1 MKMTLKIA
9 FVLFV
14 VLAAGCAQDVTAPED
29 GLDSV
34 SRSIYYRLASWENI
48 KLTWASLRVTE
59 TTTAFK
65 LQPTGTVLLRN
76 LAYVKDVAIRYT
88 RDGWKTWS
96 EIKCYYSSAAA
107 DNCEYW
113 TFNGPEWSF
122 AKSYA
127 TQPLTSAVKLN
138 FDFCVRYKVNG
149 VTYWD
154 NKGGANY
161 HMDQNLRYISN

>member
-1 MKMTLKIA
+1 MKTTLKITGM
-9 FVLFV
+9 FLLTI
-14 VLAAGCAQDVTAPED
+14 LAAGCANDITDPAGDQQI
-29 GLDSV
+29 
-34 SRSIYYRLASWENI
+34 SRSIYYRLASWENV

-65 LQPTGTVLLRN
+65 LQPTGAVLLRN

-96 EIKCYYSSAAA
+96 EIKCNYSSSAA

-113 TFNGPEWSF
+113 AFNGPEWSF

-127 TQPLTSAVKLN
+127 TQSLTAAVKLN
-138 FDFCVRYKVNG
+138 FDFAVRYKVNG